1 MPREILIYLIA
12 GIGAVALIL
21 IVGIVYIRK
30 MLKDLTADKNDTALQ
45 MLNQNIQSLQSN
57 FQQKMDITNKTI
69 NERLDNAAR
78 VISVLNHELG
88 QMQQIGS
95 QLRSVQDLLKS
106 PKLRG
111 GLGEQGL
118 KNILAQALPADYF
131 KMQFKFINNQVVDA
145 IIRVEAGI
153 IPVDSKFP
161 LEEFNKYLKSETP
174 QEKETNIK
182 DFRRSVKKHIDD
194 IAKKYI
200 LPDEGTVDFAF
211 MYLPS
216 ESVFFE
222 IVNNQPDLLEYAIRS
237 KIMPSSPSSFLYYL
251 KTIMLGLEGKKIT
264 EMSKQIIATLKMIQ
278 KENSTFGESLGK
290 LDTHLSNA
298 KKTME
303 NVSSGYTRLS
313 TKIEQISLLEASQ
326 TELIEDLTETEKA

>member
-1 MPREILIYLIA
+1 
-12 GIGAVALIL
+12 
-21 IVGIVYIRK
+21 
-30 MLKDLTADKNDTALQ
+30 
-45 MLNQNIQSLQSN
+45 
-57 FQQKMDITNKTI
+57 
-69 NERLDNAAR
+69 
-78 VISVLNHELG
+78 
-88 QMQQIGS
+88 
-95 QLRSVQDLLKS
+95 
-106 PKLRG
+106 
-111 GLGEQGL
+111 
-118 KNILAQALPADYF
+118 
-131 KMQFKFINNQVVDA
+131 
-145 IIRVEAGI
+145 
-153 IPVDSKFP
+153 
-161 LEEFNKYLKSETP
+161 
-174 QEKETNIK
+174 
-182 DFRRSVKKHIDD
+182 
-194 IAKKYI
+194 
-200 LPDEGTVDFAF
+200 